1 VKEQVLVAA
10 HTSAWVIWQ
19 EQGCLLRFTDQ
30 SLFAGRSLSI
40 QKQWAVQLPLP
51 FAQNAVF

>member
-1 VKEQVLVAA
+1 
-10 HTSAWVIWQ
+10 VIWQ

-30 SLFAGRSLSI
+30 SLFVGRSLSI
-40 QKQWAVQLPLP
+40 QNQWAVQLTLP